1 MSTGSIV
8 SICIALMVV
17 ASLTVKLVGTVLKEY
32 NKAQYVLSC
41 INIEKETDTSK
52 AFCASILKTD

>member
-8 SICIALMVV
+8 SICIALIVV
-17 ASLTVKLVGTVLKEY
+17 ATLTVKLVDTVHKEY
-32 NKAQYVLSC
+32 NKALYVLSC